1 MIKKLFFFTLI
12 VVGLNSIEL
21 YSKSTANKLIIE
33 EPNFAITATYTTVN
47 SICLNSGMATINATG
62 GTGVYT
68 YSFISTPSGF
78 SATSIVMNGNT
89 FSGLAIGNYQ
99 VKVMDTNG
107 ESIMVSFAIGG
118 VPYQNMEPTATYD
131 WVCTGV
137 ELRIAVTKGI
147 GPYTYT
153 LVSGPGI
160 TSETP
165 RQTTN
170 KFIVQQA
177 GTYRYRVYDSCGAF
191 QTRTLVSD
199 KSFVLSDF
207 VFNNSIGNYF
217 ASTQTLSCVNGNLAL
232 TVRLG
237 YPRNITTPGVSYPA
251 FVYPY
256 NYTININN
264 GQEILTGSIPNDLFI
279 PLTIHNF
286 NPTTPYNYTIT
297 LTNACS
303 VSKSFSGIINP
314 KVTINL
320 SNNCDNPG
328 ITTDGAFMK
337 SGPVTYELLDNLNNV
352 VATNTLPHFYKQDF
366 PQMMAGESYKIRVNN
381 SCGFVESEY
390 LVLNGSKQ
398 VEVVNN
404 NCVPGY
410 RACGYNL
417 YNTANYQFVLYR
429 SNNLVAPIV
438 TKLGNQDNGIFFNS
452 DSPLI
457 VVGQSYVIKV
467 TNLTNNDT
475 FTTVPF
481 FWTVSNNF
489 QQSINV
495 INKYGNWPAGIIGVG
510 NVTFNYNRISDI
522 TSAYPISVSI
532 INGPSS
538 FTRRD
543 GTVINL
549 TYPMVLSTNTI
560 GKSFDRSLPLGT
572 YTIQVTETDP
582 CIPSYTQNIDITP
595 SLVQEQAVIKNF
607 NLEYINQCAVGT
619 TTIKFNYDS
628 IKPAVNANALKY
640 YYCKMY
646 VRNTSTNAYFMSAPL
661 AATANTGGSVSIPNI
676 PNGTYEAGMIYTD
689 HGGRR
694 EYFAPLTTYFADLD
708 PIEIITLGGYTQ
720 PEIKNLIVSEC
731 ADGLRNIV
739 VEAYPNKGVA
749 PYKYKIISGPNGF
762 STAQQT
768 SPEFYGL
775 VGGLYQFQLEDSC
788 GNAVT
793 TYLEVSNFI
802 PPAFNAVGET
812 CSGQSVTFS
821 FPDVD
826 YYQYTWTL
834 PNQTTV
840 VGNELSL
847 TNLSST
853 DYGSYTVKIESTVG
867 GCTSNV
873 IQNYYLEPCRGLQPI
888 PKYGRV
894 NPGLR
899 MRVSQ

>member
-68 YSFISTPSGF
+68 YSFVSTPSGF

-207 VFNNSIGNYF
+207 VFSNNVYGYYSSSQAI
-217 ASTQTLSCVNGNLAL
+217 SCVNGIPEL

-237 YPRNITTPGVSYPA
+237 YPQNTTTPGAYYPP

-256 NYTININN
+256 NYTITVNN
-264 GQEILTGSIPNDLFI
+264 GQPVITGSIPNDQYI
-279 PLTIHNF
+279 SATIQNY
-286 NPTTPYNYTIT
+286 NPTISYNYTIT
-297 LTNACS
+297 LTNGCG

-314 KVTINL
+314 KVPILL
-320 SNNCDNPG
+320 SNECGKPG
-328 ITTDGAFMK
+328 LTVDGAFMK
-337 SGPVTYELLDNLNNV
+337 SGPITYELLDNLNNV

-366 PQMMAGESYKIRVNN
+366 PQMMAGKSYKIRVHN
-381 SCGFVESEY
+381 SCVFVDSEY

-410 RACGYNL
+410 RACGYDL

-475 FTTVPF
+475 FTTAPF
-481 FWTVSNNF
+481 IWTVSNNF
-489 QQSINV
+489 QQSIQVNLV
-495 INKYGNWPAGIIGVG
+495 YGSWPSGIIGVA
-510 NVTFNYNRISDI
+510 NVGILYKRLNTI
-522 TSAYPISVSI
+522 TNTYPISVSI

-543 GTVINL
+543 GSVINL
-549 TYPMVLSTNTI
+549 TYPMVLSTNSI
-560 GKSFDRSLPLGT
+560 NSNFQKSLPTGT
-572 YTIQVTETDP
+572 YTVQVIETDP
-582 CIPSYTQNIDITP
+582 CIPSYTQDIVITSQMSQEEANI
-595 SLVQEQAVIKNF
+595 ENF
-607 NLEYINQCAVGT
+607 SLEYQMQCAVT
-619 TTIKFNYDS
+619 TTNVKFNFSS
-628 IKPAVNANALKY
+628 IKPKINTNILKY
-640 YYCKMY
+640 QYCKMY
-646 VRNTSTNAYFMSAPL
+646 LRNVANNVYYTSVSLHNL
-661 AATANTGGSVSIPNI
+661 AQNGGSVTIQNVPV
-676 PNGTYEAGMIYTD
+676 GTYEAGMIYTD
-689 HGGRR
+689 LSGRK
-694 EYFAPLTTYFADLD
+694 EYYTPLTNYFADLD